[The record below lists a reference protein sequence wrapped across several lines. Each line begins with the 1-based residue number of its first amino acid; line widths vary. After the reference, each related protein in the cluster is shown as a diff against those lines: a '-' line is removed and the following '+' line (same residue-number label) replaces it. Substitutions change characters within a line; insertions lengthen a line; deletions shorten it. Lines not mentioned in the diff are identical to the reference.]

1 MFANLIGLY
10 VFLSKMLYKN
20 YTIGLGVPVNG
31 DRCAFVHDTGG
42 NEAIYHFLLAG
53 TNGLLQKK

>member
-31 DRCAFVHDTGG
+31 G
-42 NEAIYHFLLAG
+42 
-53 TNGLLQKK
+53 